1 MTELKLT
8 KLQVL
13 DFLKKHKL
21 MSIATYGDH
30 PWIATV
36 YYSYDN
42 GMNIYF
48 LSSPETLH
56 AMHIKKNELVAI
68 SIADSDQKPADI
80 KRGLQLY
87 GHAQQISDG
96 AKIQHALRLWKETLN
111 ISDPLLTYQNM
122 MKKVVKGRMYRI
134 TPKMIKLFDQQ
145 LFDVD
150 DGQEPVLLV

>member
-1 MTELKLT
+1 MADLKLT
-8 KLQVL
+8 KQHVL

-30 PWIATV
+30 PWIASV
-36 YYSYDN
+36 YYSNDDD
-42 GMNIYF
+42 MNIYF

-56 AMHIKKNELVAI
+56 ARHIAKNERVAI
-68 SIADSDQKPADI
+68 SIAASDQKPSDT

-87 GHAQQISDG
+87 GEAQQISDG

-134 TPKMIKLFDQQ
+134 TPKKIKLFDQH